1 MENESTSFWADI
13 KKYEDTLARD
23 PGSYCFAPL
32 SELYRKL
39 GLLDD
44 AIGVAQRGTDVHP
57 EYVGGYMALGRAYFE
72 KGVRDKAREALERV
86 VKATPDNHLAQKLI
100 YRIYRE
106 QGDDSAAE
114 HALRCLVTF
123 NPEDVES
130 RLELDALL
138 GKSLCHE
145 SVAGLAEEEGELIL
159 DDSSMEDADE
169 TMSERDGGFPDVA
182 DVSGFAFQMD
192 TNSEADVSIDLSA
205 SGTDESSLSTT
216 VTAPPSPLPTL
227 TLAELFASQGSYK
240 QALGVYE
247 RLQQIEPDNELL
259 TERIAAI
266 RSLMEGAGES
276 IYRPP
281 APMELSL
288 PEENFPG
295 VLHGEEPVLQHQE
308 EFKDDS
314 RIIEALEGWLASI
327 RRIRECR

>member
-1 MENESTSFWADI
+1 MEKESTSFWADI

-114 HALRCLVTF
+114 YALQCLVTF

-130 RLELDALL
+130 RLELEALR
-138 GKSLCHE
+138 GKPLCCE
-145 SVAGLAEEEGELIL
+145 SVAGLAEAVGELTL
-159 DDSSMEDADE
+159 DDSSMEDEDE
-169 TMSERDGGFPDVA
+169 KMPERDGAFPDA
-182 DVSGFAFQMD
+182 MDVSGFAFQTD
-192 TNSEADVSIDLSA
+192 ANGEADVSTDLSA
-205 SGTDESSLSTT
+205 SGTDGSSSPTT
-216 VTAPPSPLPTL
+216 FTAPPSPVPTL

-266 RSLMEGAGES
+266 RSFMEGDRES

-288 PEENFPG
+288 PEENFQG
-295 VLHGEEPVLQHQE
+295 VLHGEEQVLQPQE
-308 EFKDDS
+308 EFKDDFM
-314 RIIEALEGWLASI
+314 IIEALEGWLASI